1 MSKIRIFNP
10 KSNHEL
16 VIDTTVSWVFFHPR
30 AYEDKPCFEIKLIN
44 GFNLS
49 RHALTCE
56 DCGAFVK
63 SFGKE
68 TLDWYLEYNKNTFR
82 LSLEKLGTDT
92 KLKFINSNGGVIAPI
107 NKTNMEYVLF
117 AVKIGEKNY
126 METIITETKDKDR
139 LEMAKS
145 WALLNGFDRLR
156 VLKINP
162 EKLEFPSF
170 TQSINI

>member
-1 MSKIRIFNP
+1 
-10 KSNHEL
+10 
-16 VIDTTVSWVFFHPR
+16 
-30 AYEDKPCFEIKLIN
+30 
-44 GFNLS
+44 
-49 RHALTCE
+49 
-56 DCGAFVK
+56 
-63 SFGKE
+63 
-68 TLDWYLEYNKNTFR
+68 
-82 LSLEKLGTDT
+82 
-92 KLKFINSNGGVIAPI
+92 
-107 NKTNMEYVLF
+107 MEYVLF